1 MVINVHTETETVYL
15 LNTKLMRNL
24 RSSGFPTEPFG
35 TAASGFP
42 TEPFGTAAS
51 GFPTEPFGTAASG
64 FPAEPFGTA
73 ASVPVER
80 QRFTNT
86 IIIIC
91 LHECDIHHDF

>member
-15 LNTKLMRNL
+15 LNTKLMSNL
-24 RSSGFPTEPFG
+24 RFPTEPFG
-35 TAASGFP
+35 TAASGFS

-51 GFPTEPFGTAASG
+51 GFPT
-64 FPAEPFGTA
+64 EPFGTA